1 MSTKASVLL
10 LPGVLRGL
18 SLPFVLL
25 AAWALVG
32 GYGLLNP
39 QLLVPPRAVFETAI
53 AKIASGELWEHLR
66 ASLAR
71 DLAGV
76 ALGTPLGLLVGGA
89 MGWSRLVDRLLGP
102 SFHAAKQVAL
112 FAWIPLMSVWLGT
125 GELAKVVFIALST
138 FYPVV
143 VNTYEGVRSV
153 GIEHIEV
160 ARVFR
165 YSRWQVLRKV
175 VLPAATP
182 SIFAGVHQALIY
194 SWLGTLGAEYLLQ
207 AAPGVGNL
215 MTDGRELF
223 AMDLVLLGL
232 IVAGLVGFGLNAVAS
247 AVEGRLL
254 RWRPRAV

>member
-1 MSTKASVLL
+1 MSTRAFVLVR
-10 LPGVLRGL
+10 PAVLRGL
-18 SLPFVLL
+18 SLPIVLFAGWAFVC
-25 AAWALVG
+25 A
-32 GYGLLNP
+32 YGLVNTSI
-39 QLLVPPRAVFETAI
+39 LVPPQAVLETAI

-71 DLAGV
+71 NLAGF
-76 ALGTPLGLLVGGA
+76 ALGTTVGLLVGGA

-102 SFHAAKQVAL
+102 SFHAAKQVAI

-125 GELAKVVFIALST
+125 GEPAKVAFVALSA

-143 VNTYEGVRSV
+143 LNTHEGVRSV
-153 GIEHIEV
+153 GVEHIEV
-160 ARVFR
+160 ARVFKF
-165 YSRWQVLRKV
+165 SRWQILRKV
-175 VLPAATP
+175 ILPSATP

-207 AAPGVGNL
+207 PAPGVGNL
-215 MTDGRELF
+215 MTDGREQF

-232 IVAGLVGFGLNAVAS
+232 VVAALVGFGLNAVAS

-254 RWRPRAV
+254 RWRVRSV

>member
-1 MSTKASVLL
+1 MTTKADVLIA
-10 LPGVLRGL
+10 PAVRRGL
-18 SLPFVLL
+18 ALPLALL
-25 AAWALVG
+25 VAWALVC
-32 GYGLLNP
+32 GYGLVNP
-39 QLLVPPRAVFETAI
+39 HILVSPLAVLEA
-53 AKIASGELWEHLR
+53 AKAQIASGALWEHLQ
-66 ASLAR
+66 ASLTR
-71 DLAGV
+71 NLAGFT
-76 ALGTPLGLLVGGA
+76 LGTALGLLVGGA
-89 MGWSRLVDRLLGP
+89 MGLSRLIDRLLGS

-125 GELAKVVFIALST
+125 GEPAKVAFIALSA

-143 VNTYEGVRSV
+143 VNTHEGIRSV

-160 ARVFR
+160 ARVFKF
-165 YSRWQVLRKV
+165 SRWQILRKV
-175 VLPAATP
+175 IVPAATP

-215 MTDGRELF
+215 MIDGREQF

-232 IVAGLVGFGLNAVAS
+232 IVSGLVGFGLNAIAS

-254 RWRPRAV
+254 RWRVRNV